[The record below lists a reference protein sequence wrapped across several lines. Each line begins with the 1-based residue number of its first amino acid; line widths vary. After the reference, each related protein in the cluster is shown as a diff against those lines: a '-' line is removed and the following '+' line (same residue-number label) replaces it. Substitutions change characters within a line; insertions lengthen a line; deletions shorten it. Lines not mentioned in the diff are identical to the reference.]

1 MADGTKYDSGLVM
14 YPAGHARN
22 TTADLKGILAK
33 KADNLGKLASDNP
46 QPIID
51 RFNRLG
57 ALSSAELASLYDF
70 AIANRGKYE

>member
-1 MADGTKYDSGLVM
+1 MADGKKYDSGLVM

-33 KADNLGKLASDNP
+33 KAENLGKLASDNA

-51 RFNRLG
+51 RFNRI
-57 ALSSAELASLYDF
+57 ASLSAAELASLYDF
-70 AIANRGKYE
+70 QIANRGKYE

>member
-33 KADNLGKLASDNP
+33 KAENLGSLASDDAK
-46 QPIID
+46 PIIE
-51 RFNRLG
+51 RFNRI
-57 ALSSAELASLYDF
+57 ASLSAAELASLHDF
-70 AIANRGKYE
+70 TIANRGKFE

>member
-1 MADGTKYDSGLVM
+1 M

-33 KADNLGKLASDNP
+33 KAENLGKLASDNP

-51 RFNRLG
+51 RFNRI
-57 ALSSAELASLYDF
+57 ASLSAAELASLYDF
-70 AIANRGKYE
+70 PVANRGKYE